1 MTRIF
6 AAMLGLVGAN
16 AFAAEI
22 YGATDQSFAFEF
34 KLGPHKPLID
44 RDPTL
49 TTDPYYTTWGNSPML
64 MGELE
69 LDYQFWRPL
78 GSLAI
83 GFSIGYGEKFAP
95 ATDAISGAAASES
108 TGLRLF
114 PMKLLAVYRFDWAA
128 QKYNV
133 PLVPYIKGGF
143 VMEPF
148 WITKGGKTENADG
161 MEGLGVRYGVA
172 ATIGLALQID
182 FLDPRLARDFDTS
195 AGVNHTYLFAEWAIT
210 EVNNFG
216 AKTAT
221 GPNAGKPDGFDFSS
235 RNAMFGLAVEF

>member
-1 MTRIF
+1 MRFLVLIV
-6 AAMLGLVGAN
+6 ASVGAN
-16 AFAAEI
+16 AFAADV
-22 YGATDQSFAFEF
+22 YGATDQSFAFEI

-44 RDPTL
+44 RDESL
-49 TTDPYYTTWGNSPML
+49 TAKPYYNTFGNSQML

-78 GSLAI
+78 GSLAV
-83 GFSIGYGEKFAP
+83 GFSVGYAEKFGP
-95 ATDAISGAAASES
+95 ATDAVTGMKAAES

-114 PMKLLAVYRFDWAA
+114 PMKLMAVYRFDWLS
-128 QKYNV
+128 QKHNI
-133 PLVPYIKGGF
+133 PFVPYVKGGF
-143 VMEPF
+143 VAEP
-148 WITKGGKTENADG
+148 WWVVKGGKTELADG
-161 MEGLGVRYGVA
+161 QEGVGVRFGVA

-216 AKTAT
+216 AKRAN
-221 GPNAGKPDGFDFSS
+221 GQADGLDLSS
-235 RNAMFGLAVEF
+235 RNAMFGIAIEF

>member
-1 MTRIF
+1 MRLLAVM
-6 AAMLGLVGAN
+6 AALVGFS
-16 AFAAEI
+16 AFAADV
-22 YGATDQSFAFEF
+22 YGATEQSFAFEI

-49 TTDPYYTTWGNSPML
+49 SPDPYYATYGNGPML

-69 LDYQFWRPL
+69 LDYQLWRPFGL
-78 GSLAI
+78 GSLAAA
-83 GFSIGYGEKFAP
+83 FAIGYGEKFAP
-95 ATDAISGAAASES
+95 AIDATTSARASES

-114 PMKLLAVYRFDWAA
+114 PMKLLAVYRFDWLAH
-128 QKYNV
+128 KHNI

-143 VMEPF
+143 VAEPW
-148 WITKGGKTENADG
+148 WIVKGGKTEMADG
-161 MEGLGVRYGVA
+161 QEGIGVRYGVA

-195 AGVNHTYLFAEWAIT
+195 AGVNHTYLFAEWSVT

-216 AKTAT
+216 LNRNA
-221 GPNAGKPDGFDFSS
+221 AGKIVGMDLSS
-235 RNAMFGLAVEF
+235 RNALFGLAVEF

>member
-1 MTRIF
+1 MTRLIVLM
-6 AAMLGLVGAN
+6 AAVAGTN
-16 AFAAEI
+16 AFAAEV

-49 TTDPYYTTWGNSPML
+49 SPDPYYATYGNESML
-64 MGELE
+64 MGEIE
-69 LDYQFWRPL
+69 LDYQFWRPF
-78 GSLAI
+78 GSIAL
-83 GFSIGYGEKFAP
+83 GFSIAYAEKFAP
-95 ATDAISGAAASES
+95 AVDVTATKPASES

-114 PMKLLAVYRFDWAA
+114 PMKLLLVYRFDWAA
-128 QKYNV
+128 QKHNI

-143 VMEPF
+143 VAEP
-148 WITKGGKTENADG
+148 WWVVKGGRTETADG
-161 MEGLGVRYGVA
+161 MPGIGVRYGVA
-172 ATIGLALQID
+172 ATVGLALQID

-210 EVNNFG
+210 EVNTFG
-216 AKTAT
+216 QP
-221 GPNAGKPDGFDFSS
+221 GLDLSS